1 MKRELVFL
9 AEDFY
14 ENDAEPD
21 WKEIEHKV
29 DRPYMVLLVKIEGAI
44 WGLPFRSHI
53 KHGHAA
59 RVRGHSRSGTAH
71 PSRVRLAH

>member
-44 WGLPFRSHI
+44 WRC
-53 KHGHAA
+53 
-59 RVRGHSRSGTAH
+59 V
-71 PSRVRLAH
+71 